1 MIEKFF
7 VLAVRETE
15 NWDSEFLASCN
26 AREAF
31 GLYMIR
37 DGERTHLC
45 SLSPSSRA
53 DWLQNVFILDSPEN
67 EPWGFD
73 RAQDAAQSAR
83 ESAELESGDEYTTY
97 FNYVDRKKR
106 DSRFVGN
113 VIEIESRDLG
123 LPRRRA
129 DWADSD
135 IEKLWDAAREAFSTG
150 AADEPAILCESIF
163 AAWEAEQLAKARA
176 ENRPPLDCREQ
187 LPLFAAAVESHRKA
201 TGVDIGAIDWEAGKA
216 EWKQWQALG
225 WAR

>member
-216 EWKQWQALG
+216 EWKQWKALG